1 MSELFSEKMFGLG
14 LFCLTNTVFQVFSFH
29 MLKQV
34 IKNQYF
40 IEKKVERAHGNIII
54 IKESLCSVLN
64 LNDDLFNKLKTI
76 LSELKEL
83 KQELKKD
90 IKQINDKFDLFNE
103 IGIDAEFK
111 STFLENNN
119 LNVSPKS
126 DTSAHNFDV
135 ISL

>member
-1 MSELFSEKMFGLG
+1 MSDLFSEKMFGLG

-40 IEKKVERAHGNIII
+40 IEKKVERAQGNIII

-64 LNDDLFNKLKTI
+64 LHDELFNKLKTI
-76 LSELKEL
+76 LSEVKEL

-103 IGIDAEFK
+103 IDIDAEFK